1 METSDSSQSTETICR
16 RWQSLVSAVHDF
28 YQATIE
34 LIELLENKKSNNRDE
49 KINNIQ
55 VLLEKREGFMEE
67 MSPPFSPSDQEIGR
81 QLVKLNQKVK
91 TLLENE
97 KMSIQQ
103 DINKTK
109 KKKQTATKYN
119 KPYESLSTMDGVFY
133 DKRK

>member
-1 METSDSSQSTETICR
+1 
-16 RWQSLVSAVHDF
+16 VSAVHDF

-34 LIELLENKKSNNRDE
+34 LVELLENKKSNNRDE

-67 MSPPFSPSDQEIGR
+67 MSPPFSSSDQEFGR

-97 KMSIQQ
+97 KTSIQQ

>member
-1 METSDSSQSTETICR
+1 M
-16 RWQSLVSAVHDF
+16 SAVHDF

-55 VLLEKREGFMEE
+55 VLLEKRFMEE
-67 MSPPFSPSDQEIGR
+67 MRPPFSPSDQEIGM
-81 QLVKLNQKVK
+81 QIVKLNQKVK
-91 TLLENE
+91 TLLEVE
-97 KMSIQQ
+97 KTSIQQ

>member
-1 METSDSSQSTETICR
+1 M
-16 RWQSLVSAVHDF
+16 SAVHDF

-55 VLLEKREGFMEE
+55 ALLEKREGFMEE

-81 QLVKLNQKVK
+81 QLVKLNQKLK

-103 DINKTK
+103 DQQDEEK
-109 KKKQTATKYN
+109 KAN
-119 KPYESLSTMDGVFY
+119 RYEI
-133 DKRK
+133 